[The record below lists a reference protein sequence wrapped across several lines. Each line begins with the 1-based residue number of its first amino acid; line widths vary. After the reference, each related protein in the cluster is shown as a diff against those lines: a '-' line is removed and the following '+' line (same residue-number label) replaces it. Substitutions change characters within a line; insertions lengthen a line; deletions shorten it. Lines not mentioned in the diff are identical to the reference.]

1 MLEEAATPTHG
12 LGHGKGVKQPKAL
25 SMPKVLQEFEMSSDV
40 ESFWGVRVSMMLAK
54 ETRPKNN
61 FGCSTVSETIKSIIQ
76 YLRSF

>member
-40 ESFWGVRVSMMLAK
+40 QRFLKLSKASFNTCGA
-54 ETRPKNN
+54 
-61 FGCSTVSETIKSIIQ
+61 FDIQ
-76 YLRSF
+76 SYFRM